1 MKGLHKP
8 VHEVFNT
15 IYRHESKSDAQ
26 KCVALADVSRALHY
40 SKQRRDPVVTL
51 FEINDRESMKQGK
64 SSILLSTLQARNVP
78 EAQISVHEK

>member
-1 MKGLHKP
+1 MFQ
-8 VHEVFNT
+8 E
-15 IYRHESKSDAQ
+15 
-26 KCVALADVSRALHY
+26 HY
-40 SKQRRDPVVTL
+40 TTANRRDPVVTL